1 MSNPQS
7 TAKIAGH
14 PIHPV
19 LIPFPIAFFIAT
31 YVCDIVYWQTTGV
44 ASEGTAAIVPVGL
57 ILSLIVVC
65 ILGFT
70 GWMGWEMVYR
80 HRVAVAGEMP
90 TGPATATSAPRR
102 AA

>member
-1 MSNPQS
+1 M
-7 TAKIAGH
+7 
-14 PIHPV
+14 
-19 LIPFPIAFFIAT
+19 
-31 YVCDIVYWQTTGV
+31 CDIVYWQNTGV

-80 HRVAVAGEMP
+80 HRVAVAGENADRP
-90 TGPATATSAPRR
+90 GYGYIGAASGGLKARLAESASPWPRLSR
-102 AA
+102 SAIT